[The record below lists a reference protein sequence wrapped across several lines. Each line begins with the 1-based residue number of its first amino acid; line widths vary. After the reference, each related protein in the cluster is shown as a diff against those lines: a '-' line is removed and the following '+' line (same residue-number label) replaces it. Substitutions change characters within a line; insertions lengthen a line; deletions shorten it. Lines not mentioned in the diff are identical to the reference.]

1 MIRSLFFIQQHTGLI
16 KIIASNLGFRDGVD
30 TANILVKKN
39 INKFVFIF
47 CGTDKGNYSY
57 VKKLIYSEKL
67 DEIIKILPLVSDDE
81 LISIYKNIDAVV
93 MPTYGGPT
101 NFPIYESFFFK
112 KLIFYTKDLLYDQ
125 EILKNLIEIDILN
138 PNDFFNKL
146 EILFDNQKLKNIT
159 ESAYSYYNKVCDEES
174 FKNNYIK
181 IIEEFEHLTQRW
193 KKNS

>member
-1 MIRSLFFIQQHTGLI
+1 MI
-16 KIIASNLGFRDGVD
+16 
-30 TANILVKKN
+30 
-39 INKFVFIF
+39 
-47 CGTDKGNYSY
+47 
-57 VKKLIYSEKL
+57 
-67 DEIIKILPLVSDDE
+67 
-81 LISIYKNIDAVV
+81 
-93 MPTYGGPT
+93 
-101 NFPIYESFFFK
+101 
-112 KLIFYTKDLLYDQ
+112 LYDQ
-125 EILKNLIEIDILN
+125 EILKNLVEIDILN